1 MQSLKDRRAMI
12 VSHVNMEEEE
22 DVNHEHL
29 CESGTN
35 SQNEIL
41 HLPDVCS
48 LLNNSHID
56 VNSSLQKE
64 FFSLKIRNCS
74 LFKAVPLPHIGK
86 KMPPHL
92 SEPTR
97 LNLSAAVS
105 SKDSSHLL
113 FSPERGRLDKVFN
126 HFDSTFVTDWLE
138 KAYRSISDLGVWC
151 CTGDNFVHFAHF
163 WLSEL
168 QYNQKRQ
175 LLELEM
181 GIIEDELQLAFL
193 EELDSELQPSD
204 LHSILAATLSEYPMG
219 LLSNQKLHIFLDYL
233 NVMSSEQ
240 TTGYKKMLSSV
251 KYTTNNP
258 QVTQWLLAVRA
269 FVLANLWHAVVKFYK
284 ALVSTKLLPELHIKS
299 SVSATTKQTNE
310 VVTERALQ
318 SVQLGY
324 ADVLHYLIINQQL
337 DLDAVDE
344 KNRNLI
350 FLATIYDQPKILDY
364 FLDMGLPIPDVN
376 QAAENGNTPLHAA
389 VSTGKMHLVSLLLH
403 YPGINVNFPNSQCD
417 GATALHL
424 AIVYGY
430 LGICY
435 LLLNAEA
442 DVKSLLGDLTP
453 VQLAEN
459 FDNETIT
466 KFIKMHVKKLKLENK
481 MFA

>member
-12 VSHVNMEEEE
+12 VSHMNMEEE
-22 DVNHEHL
+22 DDLNHEHL
-29 CESGTN
+29 CESDPN

-48 LLNNSHID
+48 LLKNSQVD

-92 SEPTR
+92 SEPR

-126 HFDSTFVTDWLE
+126 HFDSTSVIDWLE
-138 KAYRSISDLGVWC
+138 KAYNSISDLGVWC

-181 GIIEDELQLAFL
+181 DIIEDELQLAFL
-193 EELDSELQPSD
+193 EKLDSELEPSD

-219 LLSNQKLHIFLDYL
+219 LLSNQKPCIFLDYL

-240 TTGYKKMLSSV
+240 TTAYKKMLSSI

-258 QVTQWLLAVRA
+258 Q
-269 FVLANLWHAVVKFYK
+269 FYK
-284 ALVSTKLLPELHIKS
+284 ALVSTRFVPELHIKS

-310 VVTERALQ
+310 VVKERALH

-337 DLDAVDE
+337 DLGAVDE
-344 KNRNLI
+344 KNRNFI

-376 QAAENGNTPLHAA
+376 HAAENGNTPLHAA
-389 VSTGKMHLVSLLLH
+389 VNTGKMHLVSLLLH
-403 YPGINVNFPNSQCD
+403 YPGINVNFPNPQCN

-435 LLLNAEA
+435 LLLNAAA
-442 DVKSLLGDLTP
+442 DVESPLGDLTP

-459 FDNETIT
+459 FGNETIT
-466 KFIKMHVKKLKLENK
+466 KFIKMHIKKLKLENK

>member
-12 VSHVNMEEEE
+12 VSHKNMEEE
-22 DVNHEHL
+22 DVLNHEHL
-29 CESGTN
+29 SESGPN

-48 LLNNSHID
+48 LLKNSQVD

-113 FSPERGRLDKVFN
+113 FSPERGRLDKIFN
-126 HFDSTFVTDWLE
+126 HFDST
-138 KAYRSISDLGVWC
+138 S
-151 CTGDNFVHFAHF
+151 
-163 WLSEL
+163 L

-219 LLSNQKLHIFLDYL
+219 LLSNQKPYIFLDYL
-233 NVMSSEQ
+233 NIMSSEQ
-240 TTGYKKMLSSV
+240 TTAYKKMLSSI

-269 FVLANLWHAVVKFYK
+269 FALANLWHAVVKVK
-284 ALVSTKLLPELHIKS
+284 AK
-299 SVSATTKQTNE
+299 
-310 VVTERALQ
+310 
-318 SVQLGY
+318 
-324 ADVLHYLIINQQL
+324 
-337 DLDAVDE
+337 
-344 KNRNLI
+344 
-350 FLATIYDQPKILDY
+350 
-364 FLDMGLPIPDVN
+364 
-376 QAAENGNTPLHAA
+376 
-389 VSTGKMHLVSLLLH
+389 
-403 YPGINVNFPNSQCD
+403 
-417 GATALHL
+417 
-424 AIVYGY
+424 
-430 LGICY
+430 
-435 LLLNAEA
+435 
-442 DVKSLLGDLTP
+442 
-453 VQLAEN
+453 
-459 FDNETIT
+459 
-466 KFIKMHVKKLKLENK
+466 
-481 MFA
+481 

>member
-12 VSHVNMEEEE
+12 VSHMNMEEE
-22 DVNHEHL
+22 DDLNHERL
-29 CESGTN
+29 CESGPN

-48 LLNNSHID
+48 LLKNSQVD

-126 HFDSTFVTDWLE
+126 HFESTSVTDWLE
-138 KAYRSISDLGVWC
+138 KAYNSISDLGVWC

-193 EELDSELQPSD
+193 EKLDSELQPSD
-204 LHSILAATLSEYPMG
+204 LHSILASSLSEYPMG
-219 LLSNQKLHIFLDYL
+219 LLSNQKPCIFLDYL

-240 TTGYKKMLSSV
+240 TTAYKKMLSSI

-269 FVLANLWHAVVKFYK
+269 FALANLWHAVVK
-284 ALVSTKLLPELHIKS
+284 
-299 SVSATTKQTNE
+299 
-310 VVTERALQ
+310 
-318 SVQLGY
+318 
-324 ADVLHYLIINQQL
+324 
-337 DLDAVDE
+337 
-344 KNRNLI
+344 
-350 FLATIYDQPKILDY
+350 
-364 FLDMGLPIPDVN
+364 GLPIPDVN
-376 QAAENGNTPLHAA
+376 HAAENGNTPLHAA
-389 VSTGKMHLVSLLLH
+389 VNTGKMHLVSLLLH
-403 YPGINVNFPNSQCD
+403 YPGINVNFPNPQCD

-435 LLLNAEA
+435 LLLNAAA
-442 DVKSLLGDLTP
+442 DVESPLGDLTP

-459 FDNETIT
+459 FGNETIT
-466 KFIKMHVKKLKLENK
+466 KFIKMHIKKLKLENK

>member
-12 VSHVNMEEEE
+12 VSHMNMEEE
-22 DVNHEHL
+22 DDLNHEHL
-29 CESGTN
+29 CESGPN

-48 LLNNSHID
+48 LLKNSQVD

-74 LFKAVPLPHIGK
+74 LFKAVPLPHISK
-86 KMPPHL
+86 KMPSHL

-97 LNLSAAVS
+97 LNLSVTVS

-113 FSPERGRLDKVFN
+113 FSPERGRLDK
-126 HFDSTFVTDWLE
+126 
-138 KAYRSISDLGVWC
+138 
-151 CTGDNFVHFAHF
+151 
-163 WLSEL
+163 
-168 QYNQKRQ
+168 
-175 LLELEM
+175 
-181 GIIEDELQLAFL
+181 
-193 EELDSELQPSD
+193 
-204 LHSILAATLSEYPMG
+204 
-219 LLSNQKLHIFLDYL
+219 
-233 NVMSSEQ
+233 
-240 TTGYKKMLSSV
+240 
-251 KYTTNNP
+251 
-258 QVTQWLLAVRA
+258 
-269 FVLANLWHAVVKFYK
+269 FYK
-284 ALVSTKLLPELHIKS
+284 ALVSTKLVPELHIKS

-310 VVTERALQ
+310 VVKERALH

-337 DLDAVDE
+337 DLGAVDE

-350 FLATIYDQPKILDY
+350 FVATIYDQPKILDY

-376 QAAENGNTPLHAA
+376 HAAENGNTPLHAA
-389 VSTGKMHLVSLLLH
+389 VNTGKMHLVSLLLH
-403 YPGINVNFPNSQCD
+403 YPGINVNFPNPQCD

-435 LLLNAEA
+435 LLLNAAA
-442 DVKSLLGDLTP
+442 DVESPLGDLTP

-459 FDNETIT
+459 FGSPGSESRHLHGIFVAGIARYLCARYA
-466 KFIKMHVKKLKLENK
+466 KHSYAPSCFGHHSRGHASMLMILIKKIMC
-481 MFA
+481 

>member
-12 VSHVNMEEEE
+12 VSHMNMEEE
-22 DVNHEHL
+22 DDLNHEHL
-29 CESGTN
+29 CESGPN

-48 LLNNSHID
+48 LLKNSQVDD
-56 VNSSLQKE
+56 VSSLQKE

-74 LFKAVPLPHIGK
+74 LFKAVPLPRIGK

-105 SKDSSHLL
+105 SKNSSHLL

-126 HFDSTFVTDWLE
+126 HFDSTSVTDWLE
-138 KAYRSISDLGVWC
+138 KAYNSISDLGVWC

-204 LHSILAATLSEYPMG
+204 LRSILATTLSEYPMG
-219 LLSNQKLHIFLDYL
+219 LLSNHKPCIFLDYL

-240 TTGYKKMLSSV
+240 TTAYKRMLSSI

-269 FVLANLWHAVVKFYK
+269 FALANLWHAVVKFYQ
-284 ALVSTKLLPELHIKS
+284 ALVSTKLVPELHIKS

-310 VVTERALQ
+310 VVKER
-318 SVQLGY
+318 
-324 ADVLHYLIINQQL
+324 
-337 DLDAVDE
+337 
-344 KNRNLI
+344 
-350 FLATIYDQPKILDY
+350 
-364 FLDMGLPIPDVN
+364 
-376 QAAENGNTPLHAA
+376 
-389 VSTGKMHLVSLLLH
+389 
-403 YPGINVNFPNSQCD
+403 
-417 GATALHL
+417 
-424 AIVYGY
+424 
-430 LGICY
+430 
-435 LLLNAEA
+435 
-442 DVKSLLGDLTP
+442 
-453 VQLAEN
+453 
-459 FDNETIT
+459 
-466 KFIKMHVKKLKLENK
+466 
-481 MFA
+481 

>member
-1 MQSLKDRRAMI
+1 MRSLKDRRAMI
-12 VSHVNMEEEE
+12 VSHMTVEEEE
-22 DVNHEHL
+22 DLNHEQL
-29 CESGTN
+29 CESGPN
-35 SQNEIL
+35 SQNKVF
-41 HLPDVCS
+41 HLPDIHS
-48 LLNNSHID
+48 LLNDSQVD
-56 VNSSLQKE
+56 VNNSLQKE

-92 SEPTR
+92 SEPAR

-105 SKDSSHLL
+105 SKDSYHL
-113 FSPERGRLDKVFN
+113 FVSPERGQLDKIFN
-126 HFDSTFVTDWLE
+126 HFDNTFVTGWLE
-138 KAYRSISDLGVWC
+138 KAYSSISDLGVWC

-163 WLSEL
+163 WLTEL
-168 QYNQKRQ
+168 HDNQKRQ

-181 GIIEDELQLAFL
+181 DIIEDELQLAFL
-193 EELDSELQPSD
+193 ELDSELQPSD
-204 LHSILAATLSEYPMG
+204 LNSILAATLSEYPME
-219 LLSNQKLHIFLDYL
+219 LLSNQKSYIFLDYL
-233 NVMSSEQ
+233 SLMSSEK
-240 TTGYKKMLSSV
+240 TSGYKKMLSSI

-269 FVLANLWHAVVKFYK
+269 CALANLWHAVVKFYK
-284 ALVSTKLLPELHIKS
+284 ALVSTRLLPEVHIKS

-310 VVTERALQ
+310 VVKERALQ

-324 ADVLHYLIINQQL
+324 VDVLHYIILNQKL
-337 DLDAVDE
+337 DLGTVDE

-364 FLDMGLPIPDVN
+364 FLDMGLPIPDIN
-376 QAAENGNTPLHAA
+376 QPAENGNTPLHAA
-389 VSTGKMHLVSLLLH
+389 VNTGKMHLVSLLLH
-403 YPGINVNFPNSQCD
+403 YPGINVNFPNPQCD

-424 AIVYGY
+424 AIAYGY

-435 LLLNAEA
+435 LLLNAAA
-442 DVKSLLGDLTP
+442 DVESPLGDLTP

-459 FDNETIT
+459 FGNKTIT
-466 KFIKMHVKKLKLENK
+466 KFVKMHVKKLKLENK

>member
-22 DVNHEHL
+22 DLNHEHL
-29 CESGTN
+29 CESGPN
-35 SQNEIL
+35 SQSEIL
-41 HLPDVCS
+41 HLPEVCS

-126 HFDSTFVTDWLE
+126 HFDSTSVTDWLE
-138 KAYRSISDLGVWC
+138 KAYSSISDLGVWC

-219 LLSNQKLHIFLDYL
+219 LLSNQKLGIFLDYL

-240 TTGYKKMLSSV
+240 TTGYKKMLSNV

-269 FVLANLWHAVVKFYK
+269 FVLANLWHAVVK
-284 ALVSTKLLPELHIKS
+284 
-299 SVSATTKQTNE
+299 
-310 VVTERALQ
+310 
-318 SVQLGY
+318 
-324 ADVLHYLIINQQL
+324 
-337 DLDAVDE
+337 
-344 KNRNLI
+344 
-350 FLATIYDQPKILDY
+350 
-364 FLDMGLPIPDVN
+364 GLPIPDVN

-389 VSTGKMHLVSLLLH
+389 GTWE
-403 YPGINVNFPNSQCD
+403 F
-417 GATALHL
+417 
-424 AIVYGY
+424 AIY
-430 LGICY
+430 C
-435 LLLNAEA
+435 
-442 DVKSLLGDLTP
+442 
-453 VQLAEN
+453 
-459 FDNETIT
+459 
-466 KFIKMHVKKLKLENK
+466 
-481 MFA
+481 